1 MLLTE
6 KALRQ
11 FAKSLLFESEDKINL
26 NEVFQPDDMF
36 PQQKLNYGG
45 HFHQAGPD
53 PEKDKEKL
61 EQALEDLPVEP
72 TEQVSSAQVAY
83 SVPTKILD
91 NPKENIPTS
100 LKQFALSMGATIDNS
115 DLTNAQIK
123 KAWLAMNKILKKVTE
138 EGK

>member
-1 MLLTE
+1 MPQPNYCLACKDILHIDRLVT
-6 KALRQ
+6 
-11 FAKSLLFESEDKINL
+11 SNL

-72 TEQVSSAQVAY
+72 T
-83 SVPTKILD
+83 
-91 NPKENIPTS
+91 
-100 LKQFALSMGATIDNS
+100 
-115 DLTNAQIK
+115 
-123 KAWLAMNKILKKVTE
+123 
-138 EGK
+138 